1 MKLFMKSHYEK
12 KAREMKPPLEYEAV
26 CVSCAGKMGGK
37 IFSWLDMKWAH
48 AKCDVCGNKCE
59 AANPKEYIWR

>member
-12 KAREMKPPLEYEAV
+12 EAREMKSPLENEYV
-26 CVSCAGKMGGK
+26 CVSCAGKLGGK
-37 IFSWLDMKWAH
+37 VDRWLKSKWAF

-59 AANPKEYIWR
+59 VANPKEYIWR